1 MSDNDWMVLF
11 GRNGFVVSDNEMM
24 LKEALVTLAARLTDS
39 SISQA
44 PLHEIAR

>member
-1 MSDNDWMVLF
+1 MVLF
-11 GRNGFVVSDNEMM
+11 DRNGFVVSVNDMM